1 MAPNESDTTLAERG
15 VLARAP
21 ASPSLPNP
29 TAKAPDSAR
38 ERVGVPEEGEGKAKL
53 EGGGL
58 QESGRPKEDFH
69 VKWDGDHDPMDPR
82 NMGTARKWMV
92 VVILSTSSLCV

>member
-1 MAPNESDTTLAERG
+1 MALNESDTTLAERG

-21 ASPSLPNP
+21 ASPSQPNP
-29 TAKAPDSAR
+29 AAEAPDSVR
-38 ERVGVPEEGEGKAKL
+38 ERVVVPEEGKGKV
-53 EGGGL
+53 EGGEA
-58 QESGRPKEDFH
+58 QDSGRPKEDFD

-82 NMGTARKWMV
+82 NMGTARKWMI

>member
-1 MAPNESDTTLAERG
+1 MALNESDTTLAERG

-21 ASPSLPNP
+21 ASPSQPNP

-38 ERVGVPEEGEGKAKL
+38 ELVGMPEEGKAKL

-58 QESGRPKEDFH
+58 QEAGRPKEDFD
-69 VKWDGDHDPMDPR
+69 VQWDGDHDPMDPR